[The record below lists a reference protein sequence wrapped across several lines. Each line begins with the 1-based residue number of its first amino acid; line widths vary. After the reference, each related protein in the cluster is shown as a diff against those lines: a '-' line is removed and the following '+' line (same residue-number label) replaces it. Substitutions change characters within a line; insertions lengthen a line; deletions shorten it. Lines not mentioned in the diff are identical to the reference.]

1 MAAWVTNHLC
11 TLIAELHTYNTDKH
25 LQKAIYPCFKSSK
38 DSLRGLKVFMF
49 RVFERIINWK
59 RNDNLKKHKYRKLNS
74 YIKHLNSSIIM
85 LLKS

>member
-49 RVFERIINWK
+49 RVFERIIN
-59 RNDNLKKHKYRKLNS
+59 
-74 YIKHLNSSIIM
+74 
-85 LLKS
+85 